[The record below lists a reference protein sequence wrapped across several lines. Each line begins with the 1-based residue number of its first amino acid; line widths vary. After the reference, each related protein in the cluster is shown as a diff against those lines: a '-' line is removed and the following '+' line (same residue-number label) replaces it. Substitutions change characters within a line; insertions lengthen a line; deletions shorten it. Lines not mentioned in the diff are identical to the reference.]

1 MLICYSALRN
11 VSQSAKSRR
20 GAGPQPME
28 EDWQSTVSSTNFCYR
43 YFYCTDTHAYTAIS
57 AVIADNL
64 IIWTLLYFTTISSTI
79 TTITDTIP
87 YCYYCSP
94 LPYISLCLLIFPN
107 ISLYLLKGVPKK
119 VLHKEMF
126 TFSITVSSILILLS

>member
-1 MLICYSALRN
+1 
-11 VSQSAKSRR
+11 
-20 GAGPQPME
+20 ME
-28 EDWQSTVSSTNFCYR
+28 KDWQCTVTSTNFCYQ

-79 TTITDTIP
+79 TTITDTTDTIQ

-94 LPYISLCLLIFPN
+94 LPYISLCLLIFPY
-107 ISLYLLKGVPKK
+107 IYWY
-119 VLHKEMF
+119 F
-126 TFSITVSSILILLS
+126 FILRHTS